1 MHTVLR
7 DYWLAIVLGV
17 AVVVASL
24 MAAANV
30 SDAEAR
36 EGRPALGPVARVLAM
51 GSFGLILVATALPY
65 RWPPGPR
72 GYVDA
77 NLALGHGGLADWRA
91 VFEHPTSAP
100 ALLFVGNILLYVP
113 FALFATI
120 GWPGRR
126 LWIVVVSALAS
137 GLIEL
142 AQYAWLSRNAAVD
155 DVVLNVIGA
164 VLGCAI
170 GSRIV
175 SRGIPSA
182 SRGRR
187 APWPIASTGS
197 PR

>member
-7 DYWLAIVLGV
+7 DYWPAIVLGV
-17 AVVVASL
+17 VVVVASL

-51 GSFGLILVATALPY
+51 GSFGLILIATALPY

-77 NLALGHGGLADWRA
+77 NLALGHGVSADWRA

-126 LWIVVVSALAS
+126 LSIVVSALAS

-164 VLGCAI
+164 VLGCAL
-170 GSRIV
+170 GSPHRR
-175 SRGIPSA
+175 RGIPSA
-182 SRGRR
+182 SREEGERR
-187 APWPIASTGS
+187 GQ
-197 PR
+197 